1 MLGVHPEITEGQV
14 GVARGEMRRLVV
26 DRGRREHAADGER
39 GVDDQTARE
48 QSHERQSSGERHGP
62 SSIVVTRAQTVT
74 LGGAARP
81 AVSRIRAGGTSG
93 GAEPALDGRLA
104 IVAAALAPYPGEF
117 GVGFYETAEGWTFTT
132 GWRDVT
138 GRQTDGRVRVTGDP
152 SAIRRP
158 IHQALTQAGKPLAGD
173 AQMRA
178 LPAVRR
184 RRSQHAARRGRLVQ
198 YGHLERA
205 RADRLKRRA
214 CCGIPLSLQ
223 RGPDAQIE
231 ALARVAFTG
240 VHGALIRRLAAEVR
254 ALRDEMKKGPPGAP
268 GR

>member
-1 MLGVHPEITEGQV
+1 MG
-14 GVARGEMRRLVV
+14 ARNQRWTVV
-26 DRGRREHAADGER
+26 WRDNLKPADF
-39 GVDDQTARE
+39 
-48 QSHERQSSGERHGP
+48 
-62 SSIVVTRAQTVT
+62 
-74 LGGAARP
+74 
-81 AVSRIRAGGTSG
+81 
-93 GAEPALDGRLA
+93 AEWEA
-104 IVAAALAPYPGEF
+104 IVGDAIAPYPGEF

-138 GRQTDGRVRVTGDP
+138 GLQTDGRVRVTGDP

-173 AQMRA
+173 AH
-178 LPAVRR
+178 V
-184 RRSQHAARRGRLVQ
+184 
-198 YGHLERA
+198 RA
-205 RADRLKRRA
+205 RDPDGPADSSRFVPDETRA
-214 CCGIPLSLQ
+214 VPEDPAAEDD
-223 RGPDAQIE
+223 RFTDAQIE